1 MRKIILVV
9 EDYDDSRELIKF
21 MLETLGHE
29 VLEATNGSEA
39 IEFARSEH
47 PDLILMDIA
56 MPVMDGITATRK
68 IRMLSEDNL
77 SHVPIICLTAH
88 INSYLQEA
96 LDAGCN
102 EVVGKPINLTVLQP
116 LVQQY
121 LSVLMILMINIL
133 CGCLV
138 FA

>member
-21 MLETLGHE
+21 MLESLGHQ

-39 IEFARSEH
+39 VEYARQEH

-56 MPVMDGITATRK
+56 MPIMDGIAATK
-68 IRMLSEDNL
+68 AIRELNEDKL
-77 SHVPIICLTAH
+77 AHVPIICLTAH

-102 EVVGKPINLTVLQP
+102 EVVGKPINMLALQP

-121 LSVLMILMINIL
+121 LVINQ
-133 CGCLV
+133 
-138 FA
+138 

>member
-9 EDYDDSRELIKF
+9 EDYDDSRELIKY
-21 MLETLGHE
+21 MLESLGHQ

-39 IEFARSEH
+39 VEYARQEH

-56 MPVMDGITATRK
+56 MPIMDGIAATRA
-68 IRMLSEDNL
+68 IRESTEDNL
-77 SHVPIICLTAH
+77 AHVPIICLTAH

-102 EVVGKPINLTVLQP
+102 EVVGKPINMLALQP

-121 LSVLMILMINIL
+121 LCVSH
-133 CGCLV
+133 
-138 FA
+138 

>member
-9 EDYDDSRELIKF
+9 EDYDDSRELIKY
-21 MLETLGHE
+21 MLESLGHE
-29 VLEATNGSEA
+29 VVEATNGSEA
-39 IEFARSEH
+39 VDCARQEH

-56 MPVMDGITATRK
+56 MPIMDGIAATRA
-68 IRMLSEDNL
+68 IRMFSEDNL
-77 SHVPIICLTAH
+77 AQVPIICLTAH

-102 EVVGKPINLTVLQP
+102 EVVGKPINMTALQP

-121 LSVLMILMINIL
+121 LAVMLVMINIL
-133 CGCLV
+133 SGYLV